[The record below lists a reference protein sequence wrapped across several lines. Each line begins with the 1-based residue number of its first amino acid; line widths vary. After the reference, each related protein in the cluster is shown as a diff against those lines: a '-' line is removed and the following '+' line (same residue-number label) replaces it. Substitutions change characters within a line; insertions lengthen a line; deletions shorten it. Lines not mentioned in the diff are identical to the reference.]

1 MICTCPS
8 LPISRFLL
16 CKHVVQGVTPVPP
29 VFFLEVK
36 RQRTAPFWVHPSLH
50 PLTDDESACEV
61 SSDDHLTRADTAA
74 DASLDLEDEDDGD
87 LVDST
92 QPDDRRTFVERRMR
106 TLT

>member
-16 CKHVVQGVTPVPP
+16 CKHVVQGVAPVPP

-50 PLTDDESACEV
+50 PLTDDESACEA